1 MIRVMN
7 FKLKNMECEFQEENL
22 LLKKKGTN
30 KFGVE
35 KKSLKKY
42 NKSKYLLIM
51 RYYINYKFI

>member
-1 MIRVMN
+1 MN